1 MFAILLTDADGRP
14 LHSELVPLRLDA
26 LPSHGLRL
34 RALRDLCASLRRW
47 AGESG
52 HPLYEAVTRLAA
64 ELGGR
69 VATLHRSAA
78 IEMTR
83 RDEGL
88 RRTQPS
94 AAAAIVQAGLFDR
107 RAVVAHARATAVR
120 GALLEGIDA
129 RLRRR
134 AASGPLEAQVE
145 LMAVLSIPRQAR

>member
-1 MFAILLTDADGRP
+1 
-14 LHSELVPLRLDA
+14 V
-26 LPSHGLRL
+26 
-34 RALRDLCASLRRW
+34 RRW

-52 HPLYEAVTRLAA
+52 HPLYEAVTRLAV
-64 ELGGR
+64 EVEGR
-69 VATLHRSAA
+69 VATMHRSAA

-129 RLRRR
+129 RLQRQ
-134 AASGPLEAQVE
+134 AASEPLEAQVE
-145 LMAVLSIPRQAR
+145 LVAVLSIPRQAR